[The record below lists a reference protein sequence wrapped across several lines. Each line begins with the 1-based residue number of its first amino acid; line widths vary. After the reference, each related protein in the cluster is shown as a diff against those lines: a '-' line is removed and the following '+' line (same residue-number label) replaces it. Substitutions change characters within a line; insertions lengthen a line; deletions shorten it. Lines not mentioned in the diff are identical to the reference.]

1 MLGQLSN
8 MGMQAGQIQ
17 TTVSNA
23 SGVPPVPAAPSE
35 DTASIESIGEPEPV
49 TELDPVPPSP
59 PVNTSKGAF
68 GVFLPVTET
77 TPAA

>member
-1 MLGQLSN
+1 MCV
-8 MGMQAGQIQ
+8 QAGQIQ
-17 TTVSNA
+17 PTVSNA
-23 SGVPPVPAAPSE
+23 SGVPPAPAAPSE

-49 TELDPVPPSP
+49 TELGPAPPPP

-68 GVFLPVTET
+68 GVFLPITET